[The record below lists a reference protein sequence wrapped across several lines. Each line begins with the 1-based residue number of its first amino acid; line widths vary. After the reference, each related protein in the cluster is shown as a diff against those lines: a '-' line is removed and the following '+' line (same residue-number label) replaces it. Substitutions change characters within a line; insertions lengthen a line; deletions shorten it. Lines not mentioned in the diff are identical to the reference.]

1 MNKKRFLK
9 WLVFIVSIMF
19 IAVSVAYAA
28 QVTVS
33 ADYDTATGGHID
45 GDTSGD
51 NKGTGTQRPGA
62 TAGAGAT
69 TISGSTT
76 ATATDTA
83 TNVGTGTTAVNSQ
96 QTIVNSTNNR
106 MDKSSMTY
114 SNNTVGS
121 PNDTLKSTS
130 NKNVAN
136 SEQLSSTPNDSTSNN
151 STQGSLG
158 TGSTTGVA
166 NNSKAQNE
174 KGPYAG
180 NIINVANS
188 AKRKRKTKIISGV
201 HKNLNRINAYHMK
214 DGDALVTY
222 GGKGWK
228 GSSGGFPGHVGL
240 AISSNKI
247 LEMPGVPKGKSSA
260 QNARI
265 VSKKK
270 FFKLHVAGTK
280 NEKVVAYRPA
290 NERYRKEAVSYAY
303 HHMYKKHNPT
313 YKITGNLYKK
323 SPSYCSKYVY
333 LAYWRGTHHKA
344 VKQKLGFWFISPHK
358 MQTYFV
364 KKPKDVASVRY

>member
-1 MNKKRFLK
+1 MNRKRFWK
-9 WLVFIVSIMF
+9 WVVFIASIMF
-19 IAVSVAYAA
+19 IAVSITNEN
-28 QVTVS
+28 QVTVL
-33 ADYDTATGGHID
+33 ADYDTATGGHVD

-51 NKGTGTQRPGA
+51 NNKGTTRRPGA
-62 TAGAGAT
+62 TAGTTSPGA
-69 TISGSTT
+69 
-76 ATATDTA
+76 ATATTAGAATA

-96 QTIVNSTNNR
+96 QTMVNSTNNR
-106 MDKSSMTY
+106 IDKASMTY

-121 PNDTLKSTS
+121 PNDTLKSS
-130 NKNVAN
+130 PNKNIAN
-136 SEQLSSTPNDSTSNN
+136 SRQLSSTPNDSTSNN
-151 STQGSLG
+151 STQSSLG

-188 AKRKRKTKIISGV
+188 AKRKRKTRIISGV
-201 HKNLNRINAYHMK
+201 HKNLNRINSYHMK
-214 DGDALVTY
+214 GGDTLVTY

-240 AISSNKI
+240 AISNNKI

-260 QNARI
+260 HNARI
-265 VSKKK
+265 ISKKH
-270 FFKLHVAGTK
+270 FFKLHVTGAK

-303 HHMYKKHNPT
+303 HHMYKKHNPK
-313 YKITGNLYKK
+313 YKITWNLYKEN
-323 SPSYCSKYVY
+323 PSYCSKYVY

-344 VKQKLGFWFISPHK
+344 VKQRPGFWFISPHK